1 MELSNNGFYYFDYK
15 GAKIPYCEYEK
26 RVYVECKGLSIVVG
40 TGVAVWLR
48 DNRDIV
54 NSYASE
60 HNMKINKCVIGVTIL
75 LFELALMYFRSS
87 NSELAEWVESQ
98 ELTFG
103 EKPEVKVLSDR
114 VELIQTATLLGKQID
129 VYGSVEEPLFLAK
142 DVAEWIDYAKRS
154 DGSYQ
159 VGQML
164 QTIDE
169 DEKLPLTVVTV
180 GQGRQMWF
188 LTENGLYE
196 VLMLSRKPQA
206 KKFKK
211 GIKEILRTIRT
222 TGGYMAT
229 RADDT
234 PDEIMARALLLAQD
248 TLKKRERR
256 IVELQNQ
263 NTRLSETVELQANEL
278 KMVAPKVEYH
288 DTVLQSDNTSTST
301 QVAKDFGLKSAEELH
316 NRLKKMGIM
325 YKQSGQWLLTAKYCG
340 KGYTK
345 PRTTTY
351 IKSDGSTGTN
361 TITVWT
367 EKGREFVYTLLNT
380 N

>member
-26 RVYVECKGLSIVVG
+26 RVYVECKGLSTVVG

-60 HNMKINKCVIGVTIL
+60 HNMKINKCVIGATIL
-75 LFELALMYFRSS
+75 LLELALMYFRSS

-142 DVAEWIDYAKRS
+142 DVAQWIEYDSESINK
-154 DGSYQ
+154 
-159 VGQML
+159 ML
-164 QTIDE
+164 QSVEEEEKVTGTIFRS
-169 DEKLPLTVVTV
+169 
-180 GQGRQMWF
+180 GQNRQMWL
-188 LTENGLYE
+188 LTEDGIYE
-196 VLMLSRKPQA
+196 LLMQSRKPIA

-256 IVELQNQ
+256 IVELQSQ

-301 QVAKDFGLKSAEELH
+301 QVAKDFGLKSAKELH

-351 IKSDGSTGTN
+351 IKSDGSSGTN

-367 EKGREFVYTLLNT
+367 EKGREFVYSLLNT

>member
-1 MELSNNGFYYFDYK
+1 MENMELSNNGFYYFDYK

-26 RVYVECKGLSIVVG
+26 RVYVECKGLSTVVG

-60 HNMKINKCVIGVTIL
+60 HNMKINKCVIGATIL
-75 LFELALMYFRSS
+75 LLELALMYFRSS

-129 VYGSVEEPLFLAK
+129 VYGSIEEPLFLAK
-142 DVAEWIDYAKRS
+142 DVAQWIEYDSESINK
-154 DGSYQ
+154 
-159 VGQML
+159 ML
-164 QTIDE
+164 QSVEEEEKVTGTIFRS
-169 DEKLPLTVVTV
+169 
-180 GQGRQMWF
+180 GQNRQMWL
-188 LTENGLYE
+188 LTEDGIYE
-196 VLMLSRKPQA
+196 LLMQSRKPIA

-256 IVELQNQ
+256 IVELQSQ

-367 EKGREFVYTLLNT
+367 EKGREFVYSLLNT